1 MKTTF
6 LIIALV
12 GCVALGILGV
22 EQSKK
27 LKSQSDE
34 LAATKQQVLGLETE
48 LRQKEDAIENAKSVE
63 AKSQILQKTLSE
75 STTVAAAQS
84 KKTEQ
89 LQESLD
95 EAQTNNPMRAMV
107 SMFKDPK
114 MRDMIKTQQ
123 KAALGPM
130 ITKTVWRPH

>member
-34 LAATKQQVLGLETE
+34 LAATKQQVLGLEAE

-84 KKTEQ
+84 KKP
-89 LQESLD
+89 
-95 EAQTNNPMRAMV
+95 NNCRNR
-107 SMFKDPK
+107 S
-114 MRDMIKTQQ
+114 
-123 KAALGPM
+123 
-130 ITKTVWRPH
+130 TKPRPTIPCAPWSACSRIRRCAT